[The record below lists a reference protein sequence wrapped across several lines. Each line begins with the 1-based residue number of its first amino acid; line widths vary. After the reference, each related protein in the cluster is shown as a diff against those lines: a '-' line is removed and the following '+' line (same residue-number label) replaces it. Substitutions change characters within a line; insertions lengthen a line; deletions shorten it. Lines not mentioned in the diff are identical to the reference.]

1 MPSHE
6 ALGAHEKVRC
16 RVRSQQAGQ
25 QDMKEVQE
33 RKTRVT
39 SHQTLQEI
47 HHGLGD
53 SGDPKSS
60 ETNENMKRH
69 VRGARM

>member
-1 MPSHE
+1 MQSQ
-6 ALGAHEKVRC
+6 K
-16 RVRSQQAGQ
+16 SQQAGQ
-25 QDMKEVQE
+25 ITRLTWEVQE